1 MNTMICTHLKEL
13 YQLCESNQ
21 LKISSSEL
29 VRITCKQCDEVETCP
44 SMLLEEYEALEAD
57 GKTNGGQSQAAKK

>member
-1 MNTMICTHLKEL
+1 MVCTHLKEL

-21 LKISSSEL
+21 LVIGSSDL

-44 SMLLEEYEALEAD
+44 SVLMDEYDAIDPATGEGSSKEAD
-57 GKTNGGQSQAAKK
+57 ATTDAD